1 LISFVRMLRR
11 VERFIPVDEAL
22 ELLLRHVDFLG
33 AEEIEASK
41 ALGRVLAEDIH
52 ADGDYPPYD
61 ASHMDGFA
69 LNHRDTVRASPENPV
84 KLKVIGHVTA
94 GKRPEPRLKPGSAL
108 RILTGAYLPEGAD
121 CVVPQEEV
129 ETIDGG
135 YIMVKRPVKPGENID
150 PAAGDVKRGELVL
163 KRGRVLKPIDVAFLH
178 HLRRWRVKV
187 AKRPRVGLLVVGD
200 ELTDSTTEAAEGRV
214 FNTHRLLIEP
224 LTSQLG
230 CEVNYLGIVGD
241 DPTAVANKLEESIT
255 RFDALLTIG
264 GSSVSERDA
273 TYLALTKLDADV
285 FVQGLKL
292 QPGRVGGFAVVGG
305 RPVILLPGLVL
316 STVNVF
322 IFLAYPML
330 RKMLGREPKHYE
342 SRIRATLQ
350 DEVRF
355 SKWVDF
361 KKVVWVGLRE
371 EDGEYICY
379 PNLGES
385 SRMKILANSG
395 GYILVGEHVAKINK
409 GEKVLVHMLG

>member
-1 LISFVRMLRR
+1 MISFVRMLRR

-187 AKRPRVGLLVVGD
+187 AKRP
-200 ELTDSTTEAAEGRV
+200 
-214 FNTHRLLIEP
+214 
-224 LTSQLG
+224 
-230 CEVNYLGIVGD
+230 
-241 DPTAVANKLEESIT
+241 
-255 RFDALLTIG
+255 
-264 GSSVSERDA
+264 
-273 TYLALTKLDADV
+273 
-285 FVQGLKL
+285 
-292 QPGRVGGFAVVGG
+292 
-305 RPVILLPGLVL
+305 
-316 STVNVF
+316 
-322 IFLAYPML
+322 
-330 RKMLGREPKHYE
+330 
-342 SRIRATLQ
+342 
-350 DEVRF
+350 
-355 SKWVDF
+355 
-361 KKVVWVGLRE
+361 
-371 EDGEYICY
+371 
-379 PNLGES
+379 
-385 SRMKILANSG
+385 
-395 GYILVGEHVAKINK
+395 
-409 GEKVLVHMLG
+409 